1 MRGQGYD
8 GVANM
13 AGKHRGVK
21 DRIHQRIS
29 LATYTLCHTHS
40 LNLAIVHACREPL
53 IRNLINTEQTIAF
66 AFDYPVKR
74 LLSLKENLENDADAK
89 EEIERK
95 TKLKTLLETRWF
107 SRVHALTSFL
117 QCFSVVISSL
127 QDLAVDGDSKAG
139 SYVYSICP
147 AGTPQYRRRYF
158 SLRFIDHLITE
169 LTDRLVLP
177 EHRFIA

>member
-1 MRGQGYD
+1 MHGQGYD
-8 GVANM
+8 GVTNM

-21 DRIHQRIS
+21 ARIHQRIS

-40 LNLAIVHACREPL
+40 LNLAIVHGCREPL
-53 IRNLINTEQTIAF
+53 IRNLITTVKTIVF

-95 TKLKTLLETRWF
+95 TKLKTLCETRWF

-127 QDLAVDGDSKAG
+127 KDLAVDGDSKAR
-139 SYVYSICP
+139 SYVCSICP

-158 SLRFIDHLITE
+158 NLRCIGHLITD

>member
-8 GVANM
+8 GVTNM

-21 DRIHQRIS
+21 ARIHQRIS

-53 IRNLINTEQTIAF
+53 IKNYINTVQTIAF
-66 AFDYPVKR
+66 AFDNPVKR
-74 LLSLKENLENDADAK
+74 LLSLKENLENDEDAK
-89 EEIERK
+89 EIERK
-95 TKLKTLLETRWF
+95 IKLKTLCETRWF
-107 SRVHALTSFL
+107 SKVHALTSFF

-127 QDLAVDGDSKAG
+127 QDLTVDGDAKARSYECSK
-139 SYVYSICP
+139 
-147 AGTPQYRRRYF
+147 GTPQYRRRYF
-158 SLRFIDHLITE
+158 YLPFIDHLITE

-177 EHRFIA
+177 EHRFMA

>member
-21 DRIHQRIS
+21 ARIHQRIS
-29 LATYTLCHTHS
+29 LATFTLCHTHS

-53 IRNLINTEQTIAF
+53 IRNLITTVQTIAF

-74 LLSLKENLENDADAK
+74 LLSLKKNLENDADAK
-89 EEIERK
+89 GEIERK
-95 TKLKTLLETRWF
+95 TKLKTLCETRWF

-127 QDLAVDGDSKAG
+127 QDLAVDGD
-139 SYVYSICP
+139 
-147 AGTPQYRRRYF
+147 
-158 SLRFIDHLITE
+158 
-169 LTDRLVLP
+169 
-177 EHRFIA
+177 